1 MSLKISKDNVQD
13 LSNAITP
20 FVEKAISYARPICD
34 NVIQNPQKYITG
46 TLGICFLIDDLKQRV
61 KNRDLKN
68 DMHKSTKVLKKQE
81 VEIQELNSKA
91 KKAEKLKAV
100 NEDLCKLIK
109 TMKAESDEEIED

>member
-1 MSLKISKDNVQD
+1 
-13 LSNAITP
+13 
-20 FVEKAISYARPICD
+20 
-34 NVIQNPQKYITG
+34 
-46 TLGICFLIDDLKQRV
+46 
-61 KNRDLKN
+61 
-68 DMHKSTKVLKKQE
+68 MHKSTKVLKKHE